1 MELVENSGLFL
12 TSRHRESITGGLT
25 IRDRRRKPDEPF
37 NPFAANANQVR
48 QKKRNERSASNA
60 PNQSAPSRPEARQN
74 VNTSDLRKKQE
85 EARRRLGAQ
94 PAQPAQSVQKPA
106 IDSSNL
112 NQSQTKE
119 TVQQVSRA
127 DRLAELRKQSQ
138 ESVKKTESILD
149 VSTEKTPTPEPV
161 VEATVQQ
168 IDQTVE
174 GTTVQAV
181 ATVVEE
187 NPVNVV
193 STKNV
198 FKQIV
203 TKTPKKREHRR
214 RRSRHDDSG
223 GGRQPKVKK
232 LNRQRY
238 NDYKYAARDILDED
252 SVAEEHR
259 SNLLGQ
265 IWAKGERISIDAC
278 YEFID
283 EKQEQLIISEDV
295 AQRLRD
301 LVKAL
306 TTRR

>member
-1 MELVENSGLFL
+1 LFL
-12 TSRHRESITGGLT
+12 TSRLGDSIIGGFI

-48 QKKRNERSASNA
+48 QKKRNERSQTNA
-60 PNQSAPSRPEARQN
+60 PNSTGTTRSEPRQTVDTN
-74 VNTSDLRKKQE
+74 ELRKRQE
-85 EARRRLGAQ
+85 EARKRLGAQ
-94 PAQPAQSVQKPA
+94 TPPATPSVQKPA
-106 IDSSNL
+106 IESSNL
-112 NQSQTKE
+112 NAVADNEPSQE
-119 TVQQVSRA
+119 VSRA

-138 ESVKKTESILD
+138 ASIKKTELIR
-149 VSTEKTPTPEPV
+149 EPEPIAATPEPV
-161 VEATVQQ
+161 SE
-168 IDQTVE
+168 IQTV
-174 GTTVQAV
+174 
-181 ATVVEE
+181 VVDTPELKADAPE
-187 NPVNVV
+187 ISAAIVEQSVDA
-193 STKNV
+193 SSSKNV

-203 TKTPKKREHRR
+203 TNTPKKTPHRRR

-238 NDYKYAARDILDED
+238 NDYKYAARDILDDE
-252 SVAEEHR
+252 SVADEHR

-265 IWAKGERISIDAC
+265 IWAKGERIGVEATM
-278 YEFID
+278 EFIS
-283 EKQEQLIISEDV
+283 EKQEQLIINEEV